1 MKCPIGST
9 NAVHMLN
16 KCAYEAY
23 LLVVE
28 SISLNIGFFNRN
40 NEDYIHISRC
50 CRCLGC
56 KTFLKTF
63 VLVYFRND
71 NPIVYCCKCRD
82 TIPSPYFV
90 TTLLGNNQQDGSAFT
105 ERSVCQNKDKVD
117 KIPHP
122 IIPFLIMATLC
133 PIQIMAA
140 DINLQL
146 LCYHCNDLSY

>member
-16 KCAYEAY
+16 KCAHEAY

-63 VLVYFRND
+63 VPVYFRND
-71 NPIVYCCKCRD
+71 NPIQFQIQFHPHTSLPLFLGITSKMVRLFQKGQFAKTKTKSTKSR
-82 TIPSPYFV
+82 IP
-90 TTLLGNNQQDGSAFT
+90 
-105 ERSVCQNKDKVD
+105 
-117 KIPHP
+117 
-122 IIPFLIMATLC
+122 
-133 PIQIMAA
+133 
-140 DINLQL
+140 
-146 LCYHCNDLSY
+146 LSHS